1 MPTLVIKSNDVTL
14 FTRNIEGLANISVYN
29 SGSVGATYKW
39 KKLNEEWRYIG
50 VVCIHM
56 QI

>member
-29 SGSVGATYKW
+29 SGSVQATYKW
-39 KKLNEEWRYIG
+39 KKLKEEWRYIG

>member
-1 MPTLVIKSNDVTL
+1 MPTLIIKSNDVTL

-29 SGSVGATYKW
+29 SGSVEARYKW
-39 KKLNEEWRYIG
+39 KKLKEEWRYIG
-50 VVCIHM
+50 VVCSLV